1 MKTKIYKVLKRVAVV
16 LVMAAFLAPFPV
28 PYLYKLDR
36 ELVGEGTF
44 VSHYSEYQPR
54 PHRKHST
61 LVNHFRYYNQMSN
74 RWEVLDMDGVD
85 NSYLL
90 PETLT
95 AGQHI
100 YVYAVGPLKWTAATT
115 VKDDLRGVFFMR
127 VMIEFTVRAFFM
139 VMGIICFLMFRSNG
153 NGGGGGL
160 NPTSMLL
167 LTTASRF

>member
-1 MKTKIYKVLKRVAVV
+1 
-16 LVMAAFLAPFPV
+16 
-28 PYLYKLDR
+28 
-36 ELVGEGTF
+36 
-44 VSHYSEYQPR
+44 
-54 PHRKHST
+54 
-61 LVNHFRYYNQMSN
+61 
-74 RWEVLDMDGVD
+74 MDGVD
-85 NSYLL
+85 NSCLL

-127 VMIEFTVRAFFM
+127 AMIEFIVRTFFM